1 MQQTIIII
9 TKKNK
14 LQLLKPQML
23 ITKSFSFIKMYKK
36 RYSFFFPA
44 IVAIADFFVACQ
56 RKLYKNI
63 SLFLKRK
70 QILIFK
76 KKRKN

>member
-1 MQQTIIII
+1 
-9 TKKNK
+9 
-14 LQLLKPQML
+14 ML

-36 RYSFFFPA
+36 GIHSFFPA

-76 KKRKN
+76 KKEKKLK